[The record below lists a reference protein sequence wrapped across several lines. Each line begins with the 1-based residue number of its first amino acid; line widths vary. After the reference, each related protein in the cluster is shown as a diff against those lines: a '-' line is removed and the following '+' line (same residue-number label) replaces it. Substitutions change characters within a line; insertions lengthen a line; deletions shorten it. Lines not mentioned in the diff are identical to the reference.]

1 MCTYDKLKSLKVD
14 KKNKNV
20 AETLFAITLS
30 TSNRSTGLTEH
41 FDNIHIPIKAKFE
54 LRNVEQRPVP
64 ATDTDRKI
72 HIKAEK
78 VTNAGTK
85 NISNMFG
92 KGRAPSVSKEVKKE
106 VIVTKKS
113 PLKTETVKK
122 ESPPNK
128 KESPKKGSKA
138 AVASSSKGN
147 IASFF
152 SKAQAKPSPVKATNV
167 VKPEPEKKEKNNE
180 AKTESNKFSS
190 IIDSD
195 DDDEVVA
202 GTPQE
207 KRGVRKVPVKAQSRT
222 KTKKAPSKITQSK
235 QHSRI
240 TVMED
245 SSESE
250 EEEERDMKRKEQ
262 KIELH
267 ISDTEDVDTE
277 RSPEKKKKVETSP
290 TATASKRRTGVR
302 QVIRK
307 YQDENGFMGK

>member
-20 AETLFAITLS
+20 VETLFAITQS
-30 TSNRSTGLTEH
+30 TSNRSTGLKEH

-64 ATDTDRKI
+64 IADTDRKI

-92 KGRAPSVSKEVKKE
+92 KGGAPSVSKEVKKE
-106 VIVTKKS
+106 VIVAKKS

-152 SKAQAKPSPVKATNV
+152 SKAQAKPAPVKTT
-167 VKPEPEKKEKNNE
+167 KEIKQEPEKNNE
-180 AKTESNKFSS
+180 EKSDSKKISS

-222 KTKKAPSKITQSK
+222 KTKKATSKITQSK

-240 TVMED
+240 AVMED

-262 KIELH
+262 KIELQ

-277 RSPEKKKKVETSP
+277 RSPEKKKNVETKP